1 MKTQRVIYPTE
12 QVGPD
17 GIVPYNH
24 GLKRGHRTR
33 INGKRVVITRTK
45 DNTVW
50 HRPET
55 LKEKAQRLW
64 DWVRGAR

>member
-1 MKTQRVIYPTE
+1 MKTQKKIYE
-12 QVGPD
+12 LSG
-17 GIVPYNH
+17 H

-50 HRPET
+50 YRPET
-55 LKEKAQRLW
+55 LKEKALRLW